1 MCLVIEYLDIEAIRR
16 ITGVAAMTTTAS
28 ADPLTNPAPT
38 DLSDSLDVRLLAAGK
53 ITPTAIPLRRDRA
66 ELAAVLG
73 RSLQPRADHRA
84 DSPIE
89 RIAR

>member
-1 MCLVIEYLDIEAIRR
+1 
-16 ITGVAAMTTTAS
+16 MTTTAS

-38 DLSDSLDVRLLAAGK
+38 DLSDSLDVRLLAAGR

-73 RSLQPRADHRA
+73 RSLQPRPDRRA

>member
-1 MCLVIEYLDIEAIRR
+1 MCLVIEYLDIEALLP
-16 ITGVAAMTTTAS
+16 TGATAMTTTTS
-28 ADPLTNPAPT
+28 ADPLTDPAPT

-73 RSLQPRADHRA
+73 QSLQPRAGHRA

>member
-1 MCLVIEYLDIEAIRR
+1 
-16 ITGVAAMTTTAS
+16 MTNTAS
-28 ADPLTNPAPT
+28 AESLTNPAPT

-66 ELAAVLG
+66 ELATVLG
-73 RSLQPRADHRA
+73 RSLQPRPGHRA

>member
-1 MCLVIEYLDIEAIRR
+1 MCLCIDYLDVEAHR
-16 ITGVAAMTTTAS
+16 TGVPVMAS
-28 ADPLTNPAPT
+28 PISSNSLTRPAPT
-38 DLSDSLDVRLLAAGK
+38 DLSDSIDLRLLAAGQ

-73 RSLQPRADHRA
+73 QALEPRANRHV
-84 DSPIE
+84 DSAIE

>member
-1 MCLVIEYLDIEAIRR
+1 M
-16 ITGVAAMTTTAS
+16 AS
-28 ADPLTNPAPT
+28 SLSSISLTRPAPT
-38 DLSDSLDVRLLAAGK
+38 DLSDSIDLRLLAAGR

-73 RSLQPRADHRA
+73 RAMQPEADRHA
-84 DSPIE
+84 DGPIE

>member
-1 MCLVIEYLDIEAIRR
+1 
-16 ITGVAAMTTTAS
+16 MTTTAS

-38 DLSDSLDVRLLAAGK
+38 DLSDSLDVRLIATGK